1 MWDVGLPWETEQA
14 LGGSKVVVVVCLA
27 WGRPGLAGPG
37 AAGSD
42 RTGKLLPA
50 PPTVIDTTQLV
61 GGTAQVARQ
70 QTARKQAA
78 DRFRA
83 DS

>member
-1 MWDVGLPWETEQA
+1 M
-14 LGGSKVVVVVCLA
+14 VVVCLA
-27 WGRPGLAGPG
+27 LVGRTGLAGPG

-70 QTARKQAA
+70 QTVRKQAA
-78 DRFRA
+78 GSRQ
-83 DS
+83 